1 MGSEFNCR
9 WEVYVLASKSAWT
22 RTAALDMIRRSGLR
36 WKLAGVRTRM
46 TRLQNAIL
54 STLLAVFLSGNAA
67 GQSAPSTVPSD
78 SDAPAASLSR
88 NDQFRSAMD
97 RVFGPNGWRETSGYR
112 SRARENQLRMEG
124 AGTVPAGRLSHHSLG
139 TPDAPGAYDA
149 VVDGL
154 PQARAA
160 AVLRA
165 SGQGFSR
172 VVAER
177 AYGPQGPHLHIE
189 VASALAASSTE
200 ATPASHACDSIYL
213 RVAGGRRNPQL
224 TRC

>member
-1 MGSEFNCR
+1 
-9 WEVYVLASKSAWT
+9 
-22 RTAALDMIRRSGLR
+22 
-36 WKLAGVRTRM
+36 M
-46 TRLQNAIL
+46 TCLQNAIL
-54 STLLAVFLSGNAA
+54 STAAAALLTVFLSGTAA
-67 GQSAPSTVPSD
+67 GQGAPSAVSGA
-78 SDAPAASLSR
+78 SDAATVSQSR

-124 AGTVPAGRLSHHSLG
+124 AGTVPAGRLSRHSLG
-139 TPDAPGAYDA
+139 TPEAPGAYDA

-189 VASALAASSTE
+189 IASALTASE
-200 ATPASHACDSIYL
+200 ATRASHACDSIYL
-213 RVAGGRRNPQL
+213 RVAGGRRNPEL